1 MHLVQ
6 LLLPLFDNE
15 SQPIPRAHFERVASE
30 LTEHFG
36 GLTAFT
42 RAPAEGLWREGG
54 DGTTRD
60 EIVVYEVMTDALDEE
75 WWRSYRTQ
83 IEERF
88 AQERIVVRAQS
99 INVL

>member
-15 SQPIPRAHFERVASE
+15 SQPMPRAHFGRVASE
-30 LTEHFG
+30 LTERFG
-36 GLTAFT
+36 GLTAHT

-60 EIVVYEVMTDALDEE
+60 EIVIYEVMTDSLDTE
-75 WWRSYRTQ
+75 WWRSYRTKL
-83 IEERF
+83 EERF
-88 AQERIVVRAQS
+88 AQDQIVVRAQQIS
-99 INVL
+99 LL